1 LTNSNFLN
9 FNFINNTQLT
19 NCSNFINT
27 VYNNN
32 EDFNYQLNGVN
43 NLFQKLNLNEKSD
56 ETQMEIDNEFSN
68 KNKYKP
74 EYNNPISIKRF
85 QNAYDSYNLHS
96 NLNKNLYNNYYDKND
111 HYYAKNNN
119 FKFDQSK
126 NIFINKNISKNEQKI
141 KNYNNINQTLF
152 NNKLSKN
159 NPEQNQTLVNNC

>member
-1 LTNSNFLN
+1 
-9 FNFINNTQLT
+9 
-19 NCSNFINT
+19 
-27 VYNNN
+27 
-32 EDFNYQLNGVN
+32 
-43 NLFQKLNLNEKSD
+43 
-56 ETQMEIDNEFSN
+56 MEIDNEFSN

-85 QNAYDSYNLHS
+85 QNTYDSYNLHS
-96 NLNKNLYNNYYDKND
+96 NLNKNLYNNYYNKND